1 MILGGFV
8 PSAGYAGK
16 YFLKAIK
23 VKSKLTTEIDNAFK
37 KFDFLISPTV
47 PIQPFKFGEKI
58 EDPVSFMLID
68 FNTVTANLTG
78 KPAISVPYENSNGLP
93 IGIQI
98 MANSFEENKL
108 FQAAYALEETV
119 ELSGVPL

>member
-8 PSAGYAGK
+8 PSAGHAGK
-16 YFLKAIK
+16 YFSKALK
-23 VKSKLTTEIDNAFK
+23 VKSKLIAEIKHVFE
-37 KFDFLISPTV
+37 KFDYLISPTV

-58 EDPVSFMLID
+58 NHPESFMMVD

-78 KPAISVPYENSNGLP
+78 IPAISVPYKITNGLP

-98 MANSFEENKL
+98 MANHLEEHSL
-108 FQAAYALEETV
+108 LQAAHALENTV
-119 ELSGVPL
+119 DLSEVSI

>member
-1 MILGGFV
+1 M
-8 PSAGYAGK
+8 
-16 YFLKAIK
+16 
-23 VKSKLTTEIDNAFK
+23 KSKLITEIKHVFD

-58 EDPVSFMLID
+58 NDPVSLMMVD

-78 KPAISVPYENSNGLP
+78 IPAISVPYKITNGLP

-98 MANSFEENKL
+98 MANSLEEHSML
-108 FQAAYALEETV
+108 QAAYALEKTV
-119 ELSGVPL
+119 DLPKVSI

>member
-1 MILGGFV
+1 MHLRNLI
-8 PSAGYAGK
+8 
-16 YFLKAIK
+16 FLYHQQ
-23 VKSKLTTEIDNAFK
+23 
-37 KFDFLISPTV
+37 FLYNLLNL
-47 PIQPFKFGEKI
+47 GEKI

-78 KPAISVPYENSNGLP
+78 KPAISVPYEISSGLP

-108 FQAAYALEETV
+108 FQAAYALEKTV
-119 ELSGVPL
+119 DLPEVPL

>member
-1 MILGGFV
+1 
-8 PSAGYAGK
+8 
-16 YFLKAIK
+16 
-23 VKSKLTTEIDNAFK
+23 
-37 KFDFLISPTV
+37 
-47 PIQPFKFGEKI
+47 
-58 EDPVSFMLID
+58 MLID

>member
-1 MILGGFV
+1 
-8 PSAGYAGK
+8 
-16 YFLKAIK
+16 
-23 VKSKLTTEIDNAFK
+23 
-37 KFDFLISPTV
+37 
-47 PIQPFKFGEKI
+47 
-58 EDPVSFMLID
+58 MLID

-108 FQAAYALEETV
+108 FQAAHALEKTV
-119 ELSGVPL
+119 DLPGVPL